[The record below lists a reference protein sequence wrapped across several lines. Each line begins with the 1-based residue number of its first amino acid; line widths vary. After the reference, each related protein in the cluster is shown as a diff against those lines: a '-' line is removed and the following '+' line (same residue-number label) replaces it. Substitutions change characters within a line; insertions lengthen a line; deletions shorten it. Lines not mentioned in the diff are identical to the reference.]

1 MSLFTTI
8 IILRTNCC
16 TNLTVCLNKFHT
28 SFPIY
33 LNQKWRAAKNLA
45 KNPNSTGL
53 LVTLSDYSFKNNKPV
68 AYGSRQ
74 LKRIQKHQ
82 DYMRKIIQLVEQ
94 VDYAVERHAKL
105 MKEKEE
111 QKQKFLDSQLKPKGV
126 LSITSK

>member
-1 MSLFTTI
+1 MQY
-8 IILRTNCC
+8 CQC
-16 TNLTVCLNKFHT
+16 NLTVCVNKFHI
-28 SFPIY
+28 SFPTY
-33 LNQKWRAAKNLA
+33 LNQKWRVAKNLA
-45 KNPNSTGL
+45 KNPNSTGP
-53 LVTLSDYSFKNNKPV
+53 LVTLSDYSFKDNKPV

>member
-1 MSLFTTI
+1 MLPFTTK
-8 IILRTNCC
+8 IILRTSYC
-16 TNLTVCLNKFHT
+16 TNLTACVNKFHI

-33 LNQKWRAAKNLA
+33 LDQKWRMTKNLA
-45 KNPNSTGL
+45 KNPNSTGP
-53 LVTLSDYSFKNNKPV
+53 LVTLSDYSFKDNKPV

-94 VDYAVERHAKL
+94 VDCAVERHAKL
-105 MKEKEE
+105 MKEQEE
-111 QKQKFLDSQLKPKGV
+111 QKQKFLNSQLKPKGV